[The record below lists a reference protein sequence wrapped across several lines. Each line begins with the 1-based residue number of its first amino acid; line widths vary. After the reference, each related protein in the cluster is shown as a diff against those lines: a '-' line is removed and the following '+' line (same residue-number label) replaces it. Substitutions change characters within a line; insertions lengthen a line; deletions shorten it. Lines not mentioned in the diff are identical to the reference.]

1 MAAIFQTINSKFI
14 ALYKK
19 SIYVD
24 SDFTLFEWTEDYIIN
39 TLFV

>member
-24 SDFTLFEWTEDYIIN
+24 SDFTEIWPIDS
-39 TLFV
+39 